1 MRSFATIVVIALGYL
16 FSAVEASAQ
25 TAVVVGSSCVVVNQN
40 LKATDGGIVVNQLE
54 CPESPE
60 NSFILRYVW
69 LDRTASSL
77 MLVSQFDEALKPLV
91 GDVQTVIRNPVFAQV
106 DTLVQKFGAPPV
118 NVPGTSGMFDK
129 GMRYNIMGKSDAEVQ
144 SAGTPMPLKKLK
156 TFKLYDAETTILL
169 PDVDGLREVL

>member
-16 FSAVEASAQ
+16 FSAVEGSGQ

-40 LKATDGGIVVNQLE
+40 VKATDGGIVVNQLE
-54 CPESPE
+54 CSESPE

-91 GDVQTVIRNPVFAQV
+91 GDVQTVMRNPVFAQV

-144 SAGTPMPLKKLK
+144 NAGTPMPLK
-156 TFKLYDAETTILL
+156 
-169 PDVDGLREVL
+169 

>member
-16 FSAVEASAQ
+16 FSAVEGSGQ

-40 LKATDGGIVVNQLE
+40 VKATDGGIVVNQLE
-54 CPESPE
+54 CSESPE

-91 GDVQTVIRNPVFAQV
+91 GDVQTVMRNPVFPRSTPWFRSSERHQSTCPEPAACS
-106 DTLVQKFGAPPV
+106 TRGCAT
-118 NVPGTSGMFDK
+118 TSWVSRTPK
-129 GMRYNIMGKSDAEVQ
+129 CKTPARPCLSKS
-144 SAGTPMPLKKLK
+144 
-156 TFKLYDAETTILL
+156 
-169 PDVDGLREVL
+169 